1 MELLL
6 QGWITSAQ
14 RMSITPVREELGVDV
29 DTLEGG
35 RREVA
40 VGSPIEDREEA
51 AAFADPS
58 IAREEGS
65 WGAGGGV
72 AGLAAPICG
81 FPGGD
86 GAELEVAGAGIRAAV
101 RGGVKKGTTGVRD
114 GEEGASW
121 VIVA

>member
-72 AGLAAPICG
+72 AGLAAPKCG

-101 RGGVKKGTTGVRD
+101 RGGGG
-114 GEEGASW
+114 G
-121 VIVA
+121 